1 MLYDLR
7 TYTCRPGTIRKHLA
21 LYAQEGFDIQR
32 RHLGEPL
39 AYLQTETGDVNSYV
53 HIWAYA
59 DAADRAS
66 RRAALAADPA
76 WAHYLVRSGDAGYLV
91 SQVNRLMTPV
101 PFFQMQAPAARPPA
115 TVATA

>member
-21 LYAQEGFDIQR
+21 LYAEKGFDTQR

-53 HIWAYA
+53 HIWAFA
-59 DAADRAS
+59 DAADRAA
-66 RRAALAADPA
+66 RRAALAADPE
-76 WAHYLVRSGDAGYLV
+76 WARYLTASADAAYLV
-91 SQVNRLMTPV
+91 SQTNRLMIPA
-101 PFFQMQAPAARPPA
+101 PFFKPGA
-115 TVATA
+115 